1 MGNRIE
7 LHNILLT
14 VLPNVYFQPPN
25 SLKMSYPCIV
35 YKKSGVHTT
44 RADNMIYNKTQ
55 EYQITIIDKNPD
67 NTYADTILQLFSN
80 VVLTGFFIF
89 ENLNHTTLNLYF

>member
-25 SLKMSYPCIV
+25 NLKMSYPCIV
-35 YKKSGVHTT
+35 YKKSGIHTI

-67 NTYADTILQLFSN
+67 NTYADTILQLFPN

-89 ENLNHTTLNLYF
+89 DNLNHTTLNLYF